1 MKLIIG
7 SSAIYKFAFLILL
20 QVLVLSGIA
29 GTIVLEGRYQQ
40 RNIFVI
46 NSAAADGVGFCVY
59 EVTVNGLVTSDEIN
73 SQAFEIDLS
82 IYGLKTGDPLTVVIK
97 HKDGC
102 LPRVLNPGALEPAP
116 SFICTKIE
124 CTPSGSLTW
133 ETTGEMGKIA
143 FIVQQFKW
151 NKWVNVGEVMGN
163 GTATKNTYKFQVAM
177 TSGLNKFRVAQKSY
191 EGDLRKSGVCE
202 ISSTIAPVTQ
212 KYDKKTKMI
221 NFSEETSYELF
232 NIYGQIVKKGRGS
245 SVDCTALTKGEYYI
259 SYDNKTDKIFKK

>member
-1 MKLIIG
+1 MKPIIG
-7 SSAIYKFAFLILL
+7 SVAINKLAIFLLL
-20 QVLVLSGIA
+20 QALALA
-29 GTIVLEGRYQQ
+29 GMASTLVLEGRYQQ

-46 NSAAADGVGFCVY
+46 NGASSDGVGFCVY

-102 LPRVLNPGALEPAP
+102 TPRVLNPGALEPAP
-116 SFICTKIE
+116 SFVCAKIE
-124 CTPSGSLTW
+124 CTPGGNLSW
-133 ETTGEMGKIA
+133 DATGEMGKIPY
-143 FIVQQFKW
+143 IIQQFKW

-163 GTATKNTYKFQVAM
+163 GTATKNTYRFQVSM

-202 ISSTIAPVTQ
+202 VTSTTAAVTQ

-221 NFSEETSYELF
+221 NFSAETSFELF
-232 NIYGQIVKKGRGS
+232 NIFGQIVKKGRSS
-245 SVDCTALTKGEYYI
+245 SVDCTALIKGEYYI